1 MSVSLKPLTV
11 DEFLAWERA
20 QPARYEFD
28 GIQPVAMTGGSRLHA
43 RMIAR
48 LTLALGNR
56 LRAPCEVFSSELKV
70 ITNGRVRYPGVSV
83 VCSAD
88 GDDDTIEPAIVFE
101 VLSPSTALT
110 GRRVKAAEYA
120 AVPGILAH
128 VMPETTAP
136 KSPSV
141 AASRTGRRKPSKASA
156 PTSACRKSASRSRW
170 RTCTAASRRGTA
182 LLLVK

>member
-110 GRRVKAAEYA
+110 GRRVKAAGYA
-120 AVPGILAH
+120 AAPGILAH
-128 VMPETTAP
+128 VMLKPARAKTPTRRRPTEGEAKTIEAP
-136 KSPSV
+136 GPTPTPPKTGVTISL
-141 AASRTGRRKPSKASA
+141 AALYRH
-156 PTSACRKSASRSRW
+156 
-170 RTCTAASRRGTA
+170 
-182 LLLVK
+182 